1 MKWLNICVIFLMI
14 GGAALLLRWVF
25 LLKENLR
32 REQEENR
39 RLRALLQ
46 TGFHLAQAD
55 LEQLRQLR
63 HDLRHYLV
71 LAADAPIPAETAAAL
86 RSALDK
92 APPKAHQ
99 ENWIIS
105 ALEQHYLEQAAAL
118 GFQADLR
125 IIPPQAWDDLLPDL
139 CLIVSNLLENSLE
152 ALQREGG
159 GWLRARSVSTS
170 GYFSLVVG
178 NSCTRPLR
186 SLNGHYLSSKSPGR
200 FGIGLATIQEVAQHY
215 GGNAEF
221 TVENGEFRA
230 SIFLPRAMSFI
241 QSVRAPSSPNTAVST
256 CSGEYT
262 KR

>member
-1 MKWLNICVIFLMI
+1 MI
-14 GGAALLLRWVF
+14 LLSF
-25 LLKENLR
+25 S
-32 REQEENR
+32 
-39 RLRALLQ
+39 
-46 TGFHLAQAD
+46 D
-55 LEQLRQLR
+55 
-63 HDLRHYLV
+63 
-71 LAADAPIPAETAAAL
+71 
-86 RSALDK
+86 S
-92 APPKAHQ
+92 PPKCPDSRKWGFLGNFPFSIHFGMQ
-99 ENWIIS
+99 
-105 ALEQHYLEQAAAL
+105 QYLL
-118 GFQADLR
+118 GGSIF
-125 IIPPQAWDDLLPDL
+125 
-139 CLIVSNLLENSLE
+139 SNLLENSLE

-256 CSGEYT
+256 CSGEHT